1 MKPQTEKFKELAREN
16 MSDGTQRAMLK
27 LFPPLLK
34 QLRDASFQDLGEEA
48 AMEKGRRIRE
58 DAVRD
63 LPYLLERFEDE
74 VTKAGAKVVWARD
87 GKEANDFILSL
98 AKEKGC
104 RICVKGKSMV
114 SEEISLREAL
124 VESGIETYETDL
136 GEFIIQLAERPPFH
150 IVGPAINMT
159 VKEVSDLFHEKIGS
173 PETEDANELGGYARQ
188 FLRDKFQNA
197 DLGITGVN
205 IAVAETGSIFLV
217 ENEGNIRYSTSGPK
231 VHVALM
237 GIEKVVATFTDAVH
251 MLKLLT
257 RSCMGMA
264 ITKYVS
270 VINGPRKKGENDG
283 PEELY
288 IVILDNGR
296 SRIYA
301 DEMLRSSLQCI
312 KCGLCSGVCPIYATV
327 GGYTYGWV
335 YSGPIGAV
343 LNPLLLG
350 LDRARDL
357 YHATTLCGACNR
369 YCPAGVDLRG
379 ILLDLRAK
387 EMTGNKTFGAKRPSL
402 FHRLFIRFWSWA
414 LLSTFLYNM
423 GSIAAR
429 VLTAPFVR
437 GGKLL
442 WMPGFSGWMK
452 ARDLPR
458 FAPKTF
464 HRLFAQM
471 NEQR

>member
-1 MKPQTEKFKELAREN
+1 MKPRTESFEELAREN
-16 MSDGTQRAMLK
+16 MSNEMQRAMLN
-27 LFPPLLK
+27 LFPPILK
-34 QLRDASFQDLGEEA
+34 QLRDACFESLGEEVA
-48 AMEKGRRIRE
+48 LEKGRKIRE
-58 DAVRD
+58 EAVRN
-63 LPYLLERFEDE
+63 LPALLELFEDRA
-74 VTKAGAKVVWARD
+74 TAAGAKVVWARD
-87 GKEANDFILSL
+87 GEEANDFIVSL
-98 AKEKGC
+98 AREKGC
-104 RICVKGKSMV
+104 RLCVKGKSMV

-136 GEFIIQLAERPPFH
+136 GEFIIQLDERPPFH

-159 VKEVSDLFHEKIGS
+159 TKEVSDLFHDKIGS
-173 PETEDANELGGYARQ
+173 PETDNPTELGGYARQ
-188 FLRDKFQNA
+188 FLRDKFRNA

-205 IAVAETGSIFLV
+205 CAVAETGSIFLV

-257 RSCMGMA
+257 RSCTGQV
-264 ITKYVS
+264 ISKYVS
-270 VINGPRKKGENDG
+270 VITGPRKREENDG

-296 SRIYA
+296 TRIYA
-301 DEMLRSSLQCI
+301 DDMLRSSLQCI

-350 LDRARDL
+350 LDKARDL

-387 EMTGNKTFGAKRPSL
+387 EMAGDKTFRAKRPSL

-414 LLSTFLYNM
+414 LLSKFLYKM

-437 GGKLL
+437 EGKLL

-452 ARDLPR
+452 TRDLPQ

-464 HRLFAQM
+464 HRLFSQM
-471 NEQR
+471 DEQR